1 MGKVLSVRSVLGA
14 QIDIIM
20 ALHAESLKEIGDVVR
35 DQIGEFDGVIKTTT
49 LLCSP
54 SDPELNERDELEPSA
69 YVLIETRPGRS
80 MALMIE
86 RLRKIE
92 F

>member
-1 MGKVLSVRSVLGA
+1 MGKILSVRSVLGA
-14 QIDIIM
+14 QTDIIM
-20 ALHAESLKEIGDVVR
+20 ALQTDSLSDIGNMVR
-35 DQIGEFDGVIKTTT
+35 EQIGELDGVMKTTT

-54 SDPELNERDELEPSA
+54 ADPGCLENAEIQPSA

-80 MALMIE
+80 MARMVE
-86 RLRKIE
+86 QLRQIK